1 MPRNDDLYSQVF
13 GPDDPSRGPQSIGQ
27 LIRYHRERQ
36 GWSQEE
42 FGYKLKGMV
51 DQARISLW
59 ERDLATP
66 RKSRLLEIARL
77 FGISPKELTDATRT
91 SHGSF
96 TFDYDNR
103 YLDAF
108 DDVQKVNDPKVTEL
122 FIRIVAAI
130 ASLIHLMHR
139 KNT

>member
-1 MPRNDDLYSQVF
+1 VPPGDLYSQVF
-13 GPDDPSRGPQSIGQ
+13 EPDDPARGPQSIGQ
-27 LIRYHRERQ
+27 LIRYHREKR

-59 ERDLATP
+59 ERDLAAP

-77 FGISPKELTDATRT
+77 FGVSAQEFTEAERF
-91 SHGSF
+91 SHGTT
-96 TFDYDNR
+96 TFNYDNR

-108 DDVQKVNDPKVTEL
+108 DDVLKVDDPKVTEL
-122 FIRIVAAI
+122 FIRIVAAV
-130 ASLIHLMHR
+130 ASLIRLMHR
-139 KNT
+139 KST